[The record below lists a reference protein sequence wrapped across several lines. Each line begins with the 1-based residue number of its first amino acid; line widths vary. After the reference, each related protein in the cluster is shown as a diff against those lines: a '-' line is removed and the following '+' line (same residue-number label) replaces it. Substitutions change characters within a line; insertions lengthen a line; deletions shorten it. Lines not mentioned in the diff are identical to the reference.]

1 MIDEAVKEQ
10 YRSVQPPEELKG
22 RVLSACKSARKRR
35 DAMRKRLVSVA
46 ACFVILIGAA
56 GYGFSPVPQ
65 LSSGGAAMENGVLCV
80 AEVSVLVESAAQ
92 NGVRTL
98 SGGEILDGCIAFS
111 VDRDSRIKVS
121 AGTLYL
127 MDTLSG
133 MVREMGTS
141 CRAEAGEELYW
152 QCEEKENAALT
163 LRSDLRSVT
172 LRLSYADGR
181 WWLYR

>member
-1 MIDEAVKEQ
+1 MIDEAAKRE

-22 RVLSACKSARKRR
+22 RVLEACRAARKRR
-35 DAMRKRLVSVA
+35 DAMRRRMVSAA

-56 GYGFSPVPQ
+56 GYGLSPVPQ
-65 LSSGGAAMENGVLCV
+65 LSSGGAEMESGLLCM
-80 AEVSVLVESAAQ
+80 AEVSVLEESAAQ

-98 SGGEILDGCIAFS
+98 SGGEMLDGCIAFS

-127 MDTLSG
+127 LDELSG
-133 MVREMGTS
+133 TALEMGTS
-141 CRAEAGEELYW
+141 CRAEAGAEVYW
-152 QCEEKENAALT
+152 LCEEKEGAALT

-172 LRLSYADGR
+172 LRLHSADGL
-181 WWLYR
+181 WWLCH